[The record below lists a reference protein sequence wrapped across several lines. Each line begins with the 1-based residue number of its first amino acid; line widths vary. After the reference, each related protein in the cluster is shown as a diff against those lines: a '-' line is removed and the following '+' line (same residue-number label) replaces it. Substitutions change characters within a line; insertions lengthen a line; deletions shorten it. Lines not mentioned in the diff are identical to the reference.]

1 MKKFSGRT
9 LVSLSGSID
18 SGTKM
23 LANRN
28 LDKDYGCIIPLSHD
42 ACNKVPSTHNR
53 GKGNVPNALVVNIIL
68 EEA

>member
-1 MKKFSGRT
+1 
-9 LVSLSGSID
+9 
-18 SGTKM
+18 M

-28 LDKDYGCIIPLSHD
+28 LDKDYGCNIPLSHD
-42 ACNKVPSTHNR
+42 ACKKVPSTHNR